1 MLEVGG
7 KGAPKTT
14 ASEREGSAKQDNC
27 RQDAGGFTNNW
38 FYLTSCVGFSTL
50 LYYYGEEQLIHNS
63 NEPLTRH
70 PDRDLSSGSGGIVH
84 QRSAEWERG
93 IRTRGEREEEDRSTF
108 LGLGQCVCGVGE
120 GEGGEREGGER
131 EREREREGQRGG
143 SLGRSPT
150 SLGKKKDEFQGR
162 VTGYLTNPKSPSLGR
177 RPRATLTVNK
187 QSDTPLYRNTPVRSY
202 GGPHHTCEG
211 KEREEGY
218 EARLERVLFCS
229 LLTGVCGDDITI
241 STLRERAD
249 LPPSSLQ
256 YQCGSVDFLCS
267 PRLGKKAPPPPRSC
281 HGRPAVKPCPQPTA
295 TPTSQ
300 KPQVP
305 PKPPHLLALGQDKKP
320 KRIPPAPS
328 RPLPAPPTSPK
339 PRPSQTPPGLAT
351 QPQREAQSV
360 GLLIERFEKSR
371 VPILGVPP
379 KNQLHL
385 CLSMDAMSETT
396 PPSAPDPTAHAP
408 SGSAG
413 AKDSGERSSADKL
426 AHIVSERTDEVTEL
440 MELSRLASFRID
452 GHKDIPLDSREDHF
466 DVAHGDG
473 VGCLDD
479 AEREERG
486 SSHELQDNPDS
497 RSLEQNLNGKIP
509 NRDSGIDSPS
519 CAVEGEV
526 FPNEDAIDEEER
538 YDSITETETSMS
550 CCITQDNK
558 RDSTQDEDSDLD
570 EVSSGETEGG
580 EKTDTHRCSETQR
593 LLNIARELLHTEEA
607 YVKRLNLLDQV
618 FCTKLTEAGIPQD
631 VITGIFSNI
640 SSIYCFHHKFLL
652 PELKTRITGE
662 WDSNPRI
669 GDILQKLAP
678 FMKMY
683 GEYVKNFD
691 RAMDL
696 KQDVCGNLTLQH
708 HMLEPEKMNKLL
720 EVYERL
726 GGEEDIVNPANELI
740 KEGHIKKMSAKNGT
754 AQDRYLYLFNNMVL
768 YCVPKLRLMGQKFSV
783 RERINIAGMEVRKE
797 VQENVKQNLPLTFA
811 IIGKQ
816 RSLELQASTAEEK
829 EDWIQG
835 PWSTTSIDSDSER
848 LHERK
853 SSKKK
858 EKEKQT
864 CKGCNE
870 SFNFTKRKHHC
881 KACGAAI
888 CGKCSK
894 MLENK
899 TCRVCPECYETS
911 QVPEGPAGA
920 PGELKKKATAEKQV
934 SLSLLGD
941 NCLLCGQLQV
951 QEKGKS
957 WTKTWVAVTKTDPL
971 VLYLQTSGQ
980 DSRGARAIPL
990 PGFEVNMS
998 APSATEKS
1006 ELKHAFRL
1014 SNSQQAL
1021 LFSAQDAEVQD
1032 KWVELLSRAARG
1044 ETPTDTPVSLT
1055 EHRKS
1060 Q

>member
-1 MLEVGG
+1 MQGVS
-7 KGAPKTT
+7 ATT
-14 ASEREGSAKQDNC
+14 
-27 RQDAGGFTNNW
+27 
-38 FYLTSCVGFSTL
+38 
-50 LYYYGEEQLIHNS
+50 
-63 NEPLTRH
+63 
-70 PDRDLSSGSGGIVH
+70 DLS
-84 QRSAEWERG
+84 
-93 IRTRGEREEEDRSTF
+93 
-108 LGLGQCVCGVGE
+108 
-120 GEGGEREGGER
+120 
-131 EREREREGQRGG
+131 
-143 SLGRSPT
+143 
-150 SLGKKKDEFQGR
+150 
-162 VTGYLTNPKSPSLGR
+162 
-177 RPRATLTVNK
+177 
-187 QSDTPLYRNTPVRSY
+187 
-202 GGPHHTCEG
+202 
-211 KEREEGY
+211 
-218 EARLERVLFCS
+218 
-229 LLTGVCGDDITI
+229 
-241 STLRERAD
+241 
-249 LPPSSLQ
+249 PSSLQ

-267 PRLGKKAPPPPRSC
+267 PRLGKKAPPPPRPC
-281 HGRPAVKPCPQPTA
+281 HSRPAVKPHPQPTA

-305 PKPPHLLALGQDKKP
+305 PKPLHLLALGQDKKP

-351 QPQREAQSV
+351 LPQREAQNV

-371 VPILGVPP
+371 IPILGVPP

-396 PPSAPDPTAHAP
+396 PPSAPDPTAHSP

-413 AKDSGERSSADKL
+413 AKDSGKCSPAEKL
-426 AHIVSERTDEVTEL
+426 AHIVSERIDDVTEL
-440 MELSRLASFRID
+440 IELSRLASLRID
-452 GHKDIPLDSREDHF
+452 GHEDIPLDSMEDHL
-466 DVAHGDG
+466 DIAHGDG
-473 VGCLDD
+473 VGSLDD

-497 RSLEQNLNGKIP
+497 LSSEQNLNGKIP

-538 YDSITETETSMS
+538 YDSVTETETSVS
-550 CCITQDNK
+550 CCITLDNK

-570 EVSSGETEGG
+570 EVSSGEMEGG

-618 FCTKLTEAGIPQD
+618 FCTKLTEAGIPQE

-662 WDSNPRI
+662 WDTNPRI

-696 KQDVCGNLTLQH
+696 VSTWSQRSSHFKSVVQNIQKQDVCGNLTLQH
-708 HMLEPEKMNKLL
+708 HMLEPVQRIPRYELLLKDYLKKLPDDALDRKDTEKALELISTAANHSNAAIRKMEKMNKLL

-783 RERINIAGMEVRKE
+783 RERIDIAGMEIRKE

-829 EDWIQG
+829 EDWIQVILATIERHKQNSETFNKAFNSSFSREEDHTPDSPG

-848 LHERK
+848 LHERR

-899 TCRVCPECYETS
+899 TCRLCPECFETS

-920 PGELKKKATAEKQV
+920 PGEMKRKATAEKQV
-934 SLSLLGD
+934 SPSLLGD
-941 NCLLCGQLQV
+941 NCLQCGQLQV

-957 WTKTWVAVTKTDPL
+957 WTKTWVAVTKTEPL

-980 DSRGARAIPL
+980 DSRGVRAIPL
-990 PGFEVNMS
+990 PGFEVNMA

-1032 KWVELLSRAARG
+1032 QWVELLSRAARG
-1044 ETPTDTPVSLT
+1044 ETTTVTPVSLA